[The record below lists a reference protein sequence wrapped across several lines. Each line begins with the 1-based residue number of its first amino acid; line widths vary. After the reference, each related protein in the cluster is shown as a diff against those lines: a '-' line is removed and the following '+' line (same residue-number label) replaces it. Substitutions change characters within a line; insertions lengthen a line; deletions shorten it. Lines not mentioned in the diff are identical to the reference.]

1 MARIKNFPPAKPPQ
15 RAKLNT
21 PPTTA
26 KHATLN
32 AAIELGAS
40 NDQATEKK
48 PGGEWE
54 LVRWA
59 QGVGASSVGGA
70 EAIPAMT
77 AICKSGQTREML
89 HGHAA
94 VRARKRN
101 PNDWEM
107 FAYPKL
113 VFMEEATTP
122 NIQRTLDLQKEK
134 AEALGTTPREIAIAF
149 FRHVISEVIGEKKE
163 AFKIH
168 INISDR
174 WPNRNVQDLMVSL
187 QGLRANVDFEHVDEC
202 LSSIIGRIPN
212 DASGVYVVID
222 CGHSGMVCSN
232 PVVILSNLTQ
242 GRMQAL
248 PTSRPG
254 QGTKSITGK
263 TIMQAQ
269 GKSTWPWKMQF
280 ER

>member
-1 MARIKNFPPAKPPQ
+1 
-15 RAKLNT
+15 
-21 PPTTA
+21 
-26 KHATLN
+26 
-32 AAIELGAS
+32 
-40 NDQATEKK
+40 
-48 PGGEWE
+48 
-54 LVRWA
+54 
-59 QGVGASSVGGA
+59 
-70 EAIPAMT
+70 MT

-134 AEALGTTPREIAIAF
+134 AEALETTPREIAIAF
-149 FRHVISEVIGEKKE
+149 FRHVISEVIGEKTE

-232 PVVILSNLTQ
+232 PVVILFSLTQ

-263 TIMQAQ
+263 TTMQAQ

-280 ER
+280 EK